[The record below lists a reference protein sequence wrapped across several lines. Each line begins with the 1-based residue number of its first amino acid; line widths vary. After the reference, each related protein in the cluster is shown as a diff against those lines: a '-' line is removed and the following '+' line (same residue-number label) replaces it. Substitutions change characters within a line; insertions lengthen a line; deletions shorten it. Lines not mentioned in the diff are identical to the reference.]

1 MYVCVCLVLA
11 TFIYAILCAPNKVKV
26 NVQMGWDYQG
36 PHAIVLQYIG
46 ASMFCNL
53 ILFHN
58 RPVVCVSLNLNRD
71 TGYSIGKAVEIAQE
85 TCQCSRPLQ
94 QLTNRKDGGP
104 SVARELQHRDTF
116 MDLTF

>member
-1 MYVCVCLVLA
+1 
-11 TFIYAILCAPNKVKV
+11 
-26 NVQMGWDYQG
+26 MGITRDLT
-36 PHAIVLQYIG
+36 IVLQYVG
-46 ASMFCNL
+46 AKMYCNL
-53 ILFHN
+53 IN

-85 TCQCSRPLQ
+85 TCQCPRQLR